1 MDNPRDNFRDDADQP
16 SPRSSPFTPKPK
28 PRGGAFSDRPTL
40 KLFTSTLWEYP
51 SQHYT
56 SATGKVMQGDKDYIG
71 ATPSW
76 VIRQLLM
83 RYTRENDLIL
93 DPFCGSGTT
102 LDVARDLNRKALG
115 YDLNPRR
122 DDIFKA
128 DARKLP
134 VEDGK
139 VDFFF
144 MDPPYGAH
152 IKYSDTPGDIGHHD
166 VHEDEGRALYFAGM
180 KATIREAHRVLK
192 NRRYLGLYVSDSYK
206 KPKGEGG
213 NSRSGFVPIGFEL
226 FAMLSEHFQ
235 PVDIITVVR
244 HNQKL
249 QRGNWHKAAEE
260 GNFFLRGFNYL
271 FIMKKQDAN
280 TRRE

>member
-1 MDNPRDNFRDDADQP
+1 MERHHDKSEEEPA
-16 SPRSSPFTPKPK
+16 PRSSPFSVKPK
-28 PRGGAFSDRPTL
+28 ERGDAFSKRPTL

-56 SATGKVMQGDKDYIG
+56 SASGKVMQGDKDYIG

-76 VIRQLLM
+76 VIWQLLM
-83 RYTRENDLIL
+83 RYTRENDLVL

-102 LDVARDLNRKALG
+102 LDVARDLNRKVLG
-115 YDLNPRR
+115 YDLTPRR

-139 VDFFF
+139 VDFYF

-152 IKYSDTPGDIGHHD
+152 IKYSESDGDIGHQD
-166 VHEDEGRALYFAGM
+166 VHEDEGRARYFHAM
-180 KATIREAHRVLK
+180 KAVIKEAHRVLK

-213 NSRSGFVPIGFEL
+213 NSRSGFVPLGFEL
-226 FAMLSEHFQ
+226 FAMLSDHFQ

-271 FIMKKQDAN
+271 FIMKKQD
-280 TRRE
+280 

>member
-1 MDNPRDNFRDDADQP
+1 MDRPRNQDHDDEL
-16 SPRSSPFTPKPK
+16 SSPFTPKREG
-28 PRGGAFSDRPTL
+28 RGGAFSQRPTL
-40 KLFTSTLWEYP
+40 RMFTSTLWEYP

-76 VIRQLLM
+76 VIWQLLT
-83 RYTRENDLIL
+83 RYTRENDLVL

-102 LDVARDLNRKALG
+102 IDVARDLNRKALG
-115 YDLNPRR
+115 YDLTPRR
-122 DDIFKA
+122 PDIFKA

-139 VDFFF
+139 VDFLF

-152 IKYSDTPGDIGHHD
+152 IKYSEDGSDIGHLD
-166 VHEDEGRALYFAGM
+166 VHDDEGRVRYFDAMDGAF
-180 KATIREAHRVLK
+180 KEARRVLK
-192 NRRYLGLYVSDSYK
+192 NRRYFGLYVSDSYK

-226 FAMLSEHFQ
+226 FRLLCAYFQ
-235 PVDIITVVR
+235 PVDIISVVR

-271 FIMKKQDAN
+271 FIMKKQD
-280 TRRE
+280 T